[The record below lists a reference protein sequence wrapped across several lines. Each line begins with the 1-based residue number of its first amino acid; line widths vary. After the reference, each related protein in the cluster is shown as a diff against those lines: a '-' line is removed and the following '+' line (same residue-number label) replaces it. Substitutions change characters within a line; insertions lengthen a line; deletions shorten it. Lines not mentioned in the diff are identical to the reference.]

1 MPIMQ
6 EKHGNAVNAD
16 KQQQQLQAAIKAV
29 KYTQGPM
36 AKIQGRQYTAIDEG
50 SPFQDPHRDINS
62 IAGHAMQLLHGIQ
75 PAAQGMTHECKKL
88 HMSDVVLQHQAHLNR
103 LS

>member
-6 EKHGNAVNAD
+6 ERHGNAVNAD
-16 KQQQQLQAAIKAV
+16 RQQQQLQTALKAV

-36 AKIQGRQYTAIDEG
+36 AKIQG
-50 SPFQDPHRDINS
+50 SPFQGPHRDINS

-75 PAAQGMTHECKKL
+75 PAAQGMTHDCIKL
-88 HMSDVVLQHQAHLNR
+88 HVSAVALQHQAHIKR